1 MWCHC
6 RSKLPSCLPSLQ
18 SFSRRNLN
26 SVLAKLDAILA
37 DFEQV
42 ETSLTTSE
50 VLGDQY
56 KLRDVSR
63 RYKQMGPLVECI
75 REYKSVLGNVEAAKE
90 LIESASVDERESL
103 DTEMRQGLVRLQA
116 LEDELKV
123 LLIPPDP
130 NDGKNVILEI
140 RGAEGGEEANLFA
153 GELVE
158 MYRAWA
164 TRNGWSFEMLAYDR
178 SPMGGVNQATAL
190 LKGETVWR
198 QLRFEGG
205 PHRVQRVPVTENA
218 GRIHTSSATVAVM
231 PEAEEID
238 LAIDERDL
246 EIDVYRSG
254 GSGGQSVNT
263 TDSAVRITHKPTGL
277 VVTMQDERSQ
287 LQNRVKAI
295 QVLRTRL
302 LQRRQD
308 EHEAKIS
315 ADRRAQVG
323 KGGRGEKIRTYNY
336 KENRVTDHRI
346 GFTLYQLQDVLAGN
360 LDPVIDALTLEYQAE
375 QLAKQ
380 VGSE

>member
-1 MWCHC
+1 M
-6 RSKLPSCLPSLQ
+6 
-18 SFSRRNLN
+18 
-26 SVLAKLDAILA
+26 LAKLDAILA

-42 ETSLTTSE
+42 EISLTTSE

-63 RYKQMGPLVECI
+63 RYKQMGPLITCI
-75 REYKSVLGNVEAAKE
+75 RNYKSVLGNVEAAKE
-90 LIESASVDERESL
+90 LIESASADERVSL
-103 DTEMRQGLVRLQA
+103 DAEMRDGLEQLQT

-123 LLIPPDP
+123 LLIPIDP

-190 LKGETVWR
+190 LKGETVWQ

-231 PEAEEID
+231 PEAEEVDI
-238 LAIDERDL
+238 AIDDRDL

-287 LQNRVKAI
+287 LQNRVKAM

-336 KENRVTDHRI
+336 KENRITDHRI

>member
-1 MWCHC
+1 
-6 RSKLPSCLPSLQ
+6 
-18 SFSRRNLN
+18 
-26 SVLAKLDAILA
+26 VLAKLDAILA

-75 REYKSVLGNVEAAKE
+75 REYKSVLGNVDAAKE
-90 LIESASVDERESL
+90 LIEMASVDERTSL

-116 LEDELKV
+116 LEDKLKV

-287 LQNRVKAI
+287 LQNRVKAM

-346 GFTLYQLQDVLAGN
+346 GFTLYQLEDVLAGN
-360 LDPVIDALTLEYQAE
+360 LDPVVDALTLEYQAE

>member
-1 MWCHC
+1 M
-6 RSKLPSCLPSLQ
+6 
-18 SFSRRNLN
+18 
-26 SVLAKLDAILA
+26 LAKLDAILA

-90 LIESASVDERESL
+90 LIEMASVDERTSL

-116 LEDELKV
+116 LEDKLKV
-123 LLIPPDP
+123 LLIPADP

-287 LQNRVKAI
+287 LQNRVKAM

-375 QLAKQ
+375 HLATQ

>member
-1 MWCHC
+1 M
-6 RSKLPSCLPSLQ
+6 
-18 SFSRRNLN
+18 
-26 SVLAKLDAILA
+26 LAKLDAILA

-50 VLGDQY
+50 VLGYQY

-287 LQNRVKAI
+287 LQNRVKAM

>member
-1 MWCHC
+1 
-6 RSKLPSCLPSLQ
+6 
-18 SFSRRNLN
+18 
-26 SVLAKLDAILA
+26 
-37 DFEQV
+37 
-42 ETSLTTSE
+42 
-50 VLGDQY
+50 
-56 KLRDVSR
+56 
-63 RYKQMGPLVECI
+63 MGPLVECI
-75 REYKSVLGNVEAAKE
+75 REYKSVLGNVDAAKE
-90 LIESASVDERESL
+90 LIEMASVDERTSL

-116 LEDELKV
+116 LEDKLKV

-287 LQNRVKAI
+287 LQNRVKAM